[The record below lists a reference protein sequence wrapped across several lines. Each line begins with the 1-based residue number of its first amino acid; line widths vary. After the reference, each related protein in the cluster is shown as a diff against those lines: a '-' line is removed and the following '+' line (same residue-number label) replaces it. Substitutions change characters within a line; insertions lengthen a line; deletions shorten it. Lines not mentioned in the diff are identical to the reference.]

1 MDPTT
6 MNAVAFNSVLEILMR
21 MFGDVNYSLSD
32 SIAAG
37 VIVGG
42 CTLVGGLVGGR
53 FGLLVGK

>member
-1 MDPTT
+1 MS
-6 MNAVAFNSVLEILMR
+6 AVAINSVIEILVR
-21 MFGDVNYSLSD
+21 MFGDVNYALSD

-53 FGLLVGK
+53 FGLLIGK